1 MWVSSGCSR
10 GSKARAPKR
19 LLKKLSGCRAA
30 IRYAE
35 SLVALAEYA
44 AWIEEGFF
52 SE

>member
-1 MWVSSGCSR
+1 VGF
-10 GSKARAPKR
+10 KR
-19 LLKKLSGCRAA
+19 LFAWIKGPSLGKGFFKKLSGCRAA

-35 SLVALAEYA
+35 SLVTLAEYA